1 MKVSVEPYSPDW
13 PKRFLELKEQL
24 QDILKD
30 VPIVSIEHIG
40 STSIPSLQ
48 AKPVIDIDIIISLSL
63 LESGKNALIQAG
75 FTDCGEMGISGRV
88 AFREPGYGRFDDAY
102 GGGENLKVR
111 CRYHTYLVI
120 EGCTALRNHL
130 DVRRVLLGNPSLR
143 EEYGQVKSQLAEK
156 ELENIDEYVRGKTA
170 ILCKIL
176 REAGWS
182 EEELEPVIK
191 ANE

>member
-1 MKVSVEPYSPDW
+1 MKVHVEPYNPEW
-13 PKRFLELKEQL
+13 PKLFLEIKGQL

-40 STSIPSLQ
+40 STSIPLLQ
-48 AKPVIDIDIIISLSL
+48 AKPVIDIDIIIPPTS
-63 LESGKNALIQAG
+63 LESGRNALIQAG
-75 FTDCGEMGISGRV
+75 FTDCGEMGIPGRF

-102 GGGENLKVR
+102 GGGESLKL
-111 CRYHTYLVI
+111 RYHTYLII

-130 DVRRVLLGNPSLR
+130 DIRRVLLESPSLR

-156 ELENIDEYVRGKTA
+156 ELENIDQYVSGKTA

-176 REAGWS
+176 REAGWG